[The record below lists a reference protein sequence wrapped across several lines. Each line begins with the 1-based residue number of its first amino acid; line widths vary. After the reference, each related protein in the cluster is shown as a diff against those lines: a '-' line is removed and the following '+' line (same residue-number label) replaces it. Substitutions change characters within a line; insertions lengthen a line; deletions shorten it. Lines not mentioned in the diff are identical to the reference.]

1 MNSEGILSSQVIL
14 IDSTWISDLDLQ
26 EMNQSFYIIDE
37 AELVEIGVVRITFC
51 TCYQEKEI
59 QIEWK
64 WHLTGKVNGDR
75 SLIDQETLT

>member
-1 MNSEGILSSQVIL
+1 
-14 IDSTWISDLDLQ
+14 
-26 EMNQSFYIIDE
+26 MNQSFYIIDE

-64 WHLTGKVNGDR
+64 
-75 SLIDQETLT
+75 